1 MTVVLESW
9 RRYLFE
15 FHGEEIIDR
24 LLRLLSLING
34 DGGTLVRISDYFMG
48 SSPNDGRLPP
58 NIKDVPHLRDI
69 CSYCARLAHQ
79 IIIIICGSLAVSVC
93 TKHGNVHNAS
103 CNEAH
108 E

>member
-48 SSPNDGRLPP
+48 SSPKMEGYL
-58 NIKDVPHLRDI
+58 
-69 CSYCARLAHQ
+69 Q
-79 IIIIICGSLAVSVC
+79 ILKMYPIFAIFVVTALD
-93 TKHGNVHNAS
+93 
-103 CNEAH
+103 
-108 E
+108 

>member
-48 SSPNDGRLPP
+48 SSPKMEGYLQ
-58 NIKDVPHLRDI
+58 IFKDVPHLRDDLQLL
-69 CSYCARLAHQ
+69 R
-79 IIIIICGSLAVSVC
+79 
-93 TKHGNVHNAS
+93 
-103 CNEAH
+103 
-108 E
+108 